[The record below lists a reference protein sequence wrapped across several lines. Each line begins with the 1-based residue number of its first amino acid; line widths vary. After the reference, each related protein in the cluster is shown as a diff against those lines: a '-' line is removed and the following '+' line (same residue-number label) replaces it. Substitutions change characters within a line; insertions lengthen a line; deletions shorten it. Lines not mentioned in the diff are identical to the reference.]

1 MSKPLNWTYKSIFL
15 ILAVPLLVSP
25 GLLQVSLAPTAF
37 MFELALLIRVTD
49 LVLAFV
55 FALARVE
62 RRTPG
67 PSNWWSFLLL
77 VDA

>member
-25 GLLQVSLAPTAF
+25 GLLQVSLTPTAF
-37 MFELALLIRVTD
+37 MFEEALLIRVTN
-49 LVLAFV
+49 LVLTFV
-55 FALARVE
+55 FTLASVE

-67 PSNWWSFLLL
+67 PSNWGSFFLL